1 MKRFLWSLIVALAA
15 VFSWFPAEV
24 LAQEAGIPVGGISIV
39 KTDVAGKPLAGAAF
53 QIVRELQEGELTDRS
68 VEKKILKIGEE
79 NRIMVISPFWTDRN
93 MSGKKETEVT
103 TDEEGKAAIYGL
115 SYGTYYLVETKAP
128 VGYNRIA
135 EPIRITVHKYSHLT
149 EADNVRD
156 DQNAI
161 IDNTVHIVNV
171 RYRLPDT
178 GGLETL
184 QLAAGGTGILFSTVA
199 LLLFMNRRRW

>member
-1 MKRFLWSLIVALAA
+1 MKRFLWSLIVVLAA
-15 VFSWFPAEV
+15 VFHWLPADV
-24 LAQEAGIPVGGISIV
+24 LAQEVGVPVGGITIV
-39 KTDVAGKPLAGAAF
+39 KTDVAGKPLEGATF
-53 QIVRELQEGELTDRS
+53 QIVRELQEEELTNRS
-68 VEKKILKIGEE
+68 IEKRILKIGEE
-79 NRIMVISPFWTDRN
+79 NRIMAISPFWTDRN

-103 TDEEGKAAIYGL
+103 TDGEGKAAIYGL

-128 VGYNRIA
+128 AGYNKITA
-135 EPIRITVHKYSHLT
+135 PIRIAVHKYSHLT

-161 IDNTVHIVNV
+161 IDNTLHIVNV

-184 QLAAGGTGILFSTVA
+184 QLAAGGTGILFSSVA